1 MAQLKDSP
9 KSAVLPVPRT
19 KEEARIFYNR
29 VSGFYDWLAGVFE
42 RKYARMAL
50 DCLAVQD
57 GEMVLEVGCGTG
69 YCLRQ
74 IACLVGQSGRAC
86 GIDIS
91 GGMLRVSSRRLVKA
105 GLRDRVEL
113 YCGDASR
120 LPYVNQTFDSA
131 FISFTL
137 ELFDTAEI
145 PVVLGEVKRTLKDG
159 GSLAVVSMSREGGVS
174 MVLRLYEWAHRKWP
188 RYMDCRP
195 IYLEE
200 SIEAARYDILKHE
213 RVKLVG
219 LPLEIVIARKAV

>member
-9 KSAVLPVPRT
+9 KTAVLPVTRS
-19 KEEARIFYNR
+19 KEEARRFYNR
-29 VSGFYDWLAGVFE
+29 VSGFYDYLAGVFD
-42 RKYARMAL
+42 RKYSQMAL
-50 DCLAVQD
+50 DHLAIQD
-57 GEMVLEVGCGTG
+57 GELVLEVGCGTG
-69 YCLRQ
+69 FCLQQ

-105 GLRDRVEL
+105 GLRDRAEL

-120 LPYVNQTFDSA
+120 LPCVNQTFDAA

-145 PVVLGEVKRTLKDG
+145 PVVLEEVKRTLKDG
-159 GSLAVVSMSREGGVS
+159 GRLAVVSMFREGGVS
-174 MVLRLYEWAHRKWP
+174 RMLRLYEWAHRKWP

-200 SIEAARYDILKHE
+200 SIKAARYDILE
-213 RVKLVG
+213 RERAKLVG
-219 LPLEIVIARKAV
+219 LPLEIVVARKAV